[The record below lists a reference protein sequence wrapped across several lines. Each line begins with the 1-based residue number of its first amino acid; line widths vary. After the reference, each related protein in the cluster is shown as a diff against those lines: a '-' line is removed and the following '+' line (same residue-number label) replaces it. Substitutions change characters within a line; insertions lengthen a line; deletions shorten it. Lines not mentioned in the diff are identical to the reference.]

1 MAFHIRDARAS
12 DELQLHA
19 IHLAATMSSYG
30 RQLSWLEPIL
40 ADPATPLEAA
50 DWTVVADDG
59 ARLLGYAA
67 VTRSHIENLFVAPPA
82 QGRGVGTALLA
93 EVESR
98 LLGRFDAVTLRCLC
112 VNPDARRLYDRGGYL
127 VREVQTIE
135 LHGRPLEAWLM
146 AKPLG

>member
-1 MAFHIRDARAS
+1 MAFHIRDASAS

-59 ARLLGYAA
+59 ALLGYAA
-67 VTRSHIENLFVAPPA
+67 VTRSHIENLFVAPSA
-82 QGRGVGTALLA
+82 QGRGVGSALLA

-112 VNPDARRLYDRGGYL
+112 VNPDARRLYDRSGYL